1 MVLESKIHNIKKEER
16 EREKER
22 NIDWD
27 YCYEENKTC
36 GLCSVEFVSSCVN
49 LNHISN
55 FFEGWCH
62 LVDLNH
68 ISNAFVKQI
77 IKNKKIGV
85 YRFILFIFYFLFL
98 LKNCC

>member
-1 MVLESKIHNIKKEER
+1 MLRFYDFNKNIKTAWCLNLKHIISKRKRER
-16 EREKER
+16 ERERER
-22 NIDWD
+22 NLDWD
-27 YCYEENKTC
+27 CCYEENKTC

-68 ISNAFVKQI
+68 ISNAFVK
-77 IKNKKIGV
+77 
-85 YRFILFIFYFLFL
+85 
-98 LKNCC
+98 